1 MISHYRSIT
10 VLLLST
16 LALQLTLTIMGET
29 GETFAPGIAHLATG
43 VSEMHEDKLTGKGVR
58 IGIIDTGVDYRHPAL
73 GGDNPATRRVKFGH
87 NFVDNE
93 IINGKLQPPEDP
105 MDCAGHGT
113 MVAGIIGAITNTYTG
128 VAPDAILGAYKV
140 FGCKPGPTVIK
151 LIVDA
156 IDTAYRHGMDIV
168 NMSFGLEPKEVELL
182 VQAMQ
187 EYSRL
192 DMIFIAAVP
201 NYKKGDIT
209 GWNADL
215 PGILPSTIS
224 VGGMDVP
231 YEVLNSFYLYYGEYQ
246 EEPTYKL
253 ACGSKRPYSG
263 MFSGIV
269 AKSAGSRRLCDV
281 PDNARGNIWSNCN
294 HYVWFTKSPIH
305 MHDTGNQ
312 NRFRCHVNNA
322 TIKRGAKAN

>member
-1 MISHYRSIT
+1 MGGNP
-10 VLLLST
+10 
-16 LALQLTLTIMGET
+16 LARHLET

-43 VSEMHEDKLTGKGVR
+43 VSEMHRLTGKGVR

-113 MVAGIIGAITNTYTG
+113 MVAGIIGAVTNTYTG

-168 NMSFGLEPKEVELL
+168 NMSFGLEPKEAELL

-215 PGILPSTIS
+215 PGIL
-224 VGGMDVP
+224 
-231 YEVLNSFYLYYGEYQ
+231 YYDEYQ

-281 PDNARGNIWSNCN
+281 PDNARGNIVIVPITFTIPVDLNYAEHWLYSGYIVIDTEAPVNGRPPSD
-294 HYVWFTKSPIH
+294 HAVYVPYLGLNGNIQTIH
-305 MHDTGNQ
+305 KFFEIRSHSFQ
-312 NRFRCHVNNA
+312 R
-322 TIKRGAKAN
+322 